1 MTIGSRF
8 GIMLIS
14 PIFKLPINNTIRIVI
29 SEKASENLS
38 IQALLYYRTTGT
50 TGTAVL
56 ILCSPDR
63 FGGMVDASI
72 NISE

>member
-1 MTIGSRF
+1 M
-8 GIMLIS
+8 
-14 PIFKLPINNTIRIVI
+14 I